1 MRFVISLLCVCAAS
15 PAFAAVGVSNAW
27 APPSLIGT
35 TTGVAY
41 VTLHSTSDDA
51 LVSITSPVAKSIE
64 LHTHLKENG
73 ILRMRKLDSIP
84 LPANTKVT
92 LEPRGLHIMLYKLTR
107 PLKEGDRFKAILHF
121 THAKPQQVTVQVSQ
135 KKLLEFLR

>member
-1 MRFVISLLCVCAAS
+1 MRFVLSLLCVCFAF
-15 PAFAAVGVSNAW
+15 PAFAAISVSNGW